1 MRCCHPPGLG
11 SRLSIYS
18 HTVFSSV
25 LPVDH
30 YENFPVAS
38 FALPARLRRPVEAI
52 YRFARSADDLADEGD
67 ADPASRLAALAH
79 YRTQLDAIETGA
91 TPADTVFGPL
101 ATAIRAHAIPLAPL
115 RDLLSA
121 FEQDVTK
128 TRYAHFGEL
137 MDYCR
142 RSANPV
148 GRLMLHLYG
157 DTDTRH
163 QAWSDAICSSLQ
175 LTNFLQ
181 DIAVDRAKGRIYL
194 PQDEL
199 ARAGITESALAGL
212 AAPALWPIFLR
223 QQVKRAR
230 DLLQAG
236 APLAVTLQGRIGLE
250 LRMTVRGAE
259 AVLKKLHVDP
269 AAVLV
274 APPRLRRA
282 DWLFIFARALFKR

>member
-1 MRCCHPPGLG
+1 MA
-11 SRLSIYS
+11 I
-18 HTVFSSV
+18 
-25 LPVDH
+25 DH

-38 FALPARLRRPVEAI
+38 LLLPARLRRPVEAV

-67 ADPASRLAALAH
+67 ASADQRLAALAA
-79 YRTQLDAIETGA
+79 YRRHLDTIETGA
-91 TPADTVFGPL
+91 TPDDPVFGPL
-101 ATAIRAHAIPLAPL
+101 ARTIRDHRLPLAPF

-121 FEQDVTK
+121 FEQDVTV

-148 GRLMLHLYG
+148 GRIVLHLY
-157 DTDTRH
+157 DDHDPRH
-163 QAWSDAICSSLQ
+163 HAWSDAICSSLQ

-181 DIAVDRAKGRIYL
+181 DIAVDLKKGRVYL

-199 ARAGITESALAGL
+199 TRAGLSDANLQPE
-212 AAPALWPIFLR
+212 APHALWPVFLR

-236 APLAVTLQGRIGLE
+236 APLAVALPGRLGLE

-259 AVLKKLHVDP
+259 TVLKKLHADP
-269 AAVLV
+269 AAPLT
-274 APPRLRRA
+274 APPRLRRR
-282 DWLFIFARALFKR
+282 DWLFIFARALLKR